1 MLVIALIAAALLY
14 GVLYW
19 TYLQAQA
26 QNSGAVTTLA
36 IIEKMFT
43 IGEPNIFFFLRWL
56 ILLTLFYVVA
66 DALLSPARRG
76 LKNRRQRR
84 ADAEYNK
91 TAFRGVKPV
100 APPPPQDDDFAAH
113 Y

>member
-1 MLVIALIAAALLY
+1 MLVIGLIAAALLY

-26 QNSGAVTTLA
+26 QNAGAITTLA
-36 IIEKMFT
+36 LFEKMLT
-43 IGEPNIFFFLRWL
+43 IGEPSIFFFLRWL
-56 ILLTLFYVVA
+56 ILLTLFYIVA
-66 DALLSPARRG
+66 DALLSPARRS

-84 ADAEYNK
+84 ADEEYSK
-91 TAFRGVKPV
+91 KAFRGVKPV
-100 APPPPQDDDFAAH
+100 APPPEQDDDFAPH

>member
-1 MLVIALIAAALLY
+1 MLIIGLVVAALLY

-26 QNSGAVTTLA
+26 QNNNAMTTMAV
-36 IIEKMFT
+36 IEKMLT
-43 IGEPNIFFFLRWL
+43 IGEPSIFFILRWL
-56 ILLTLFYVVA
+56 ILLTLFYVAA

-84 ADAEYNK
+84 AQDEYNK
-91 TAFRGVKPV
+91 KAFHGVKPIPP
-100 APPPPQDDDFAAH
+100 APSQDDDFAPR

>member
-1 MLVIALIAAALLY
+1 MLITGLIAAALLY

-19 TYLQAQA
+19 IYFQAQA
-26 QNSGAVTTLA
+26 QNAGAMTTMA
-36 IIEKMFT
+36 TIEKMLT

-66 DALLSPARRG
+66 DALLAPAKRKLR
-76 LKNRRQRR
+76 NRRQRR
-84 ADAEYNK
+84 AEDEYNK
-91 TAFRGVKPV
+91 TAFRGVKPIE
-100 APPPPQDDDFAAH
+100 PPPSQDDDLAPH

>member
-14 GVLYW
+14 GILYW
-19 TYLQAQA
+19 TYLQAQS
-26 QNSGAVTTLA
+26 QNSGAMTTLA
-36 IIEKMFT
+36 LVEKMLT

-56 ILLTLFYVVA
+56 ILLTLFYIVA
-66 DALLSPARRG
+66 DTLLSPARRG

-84 ADAEYNK
+84 ADEEYNK
-91 TAFRGVKPV
+91 KAFRGVKP
-100 APPPPQDDDFAAH
+100 APPPEQDDDFAPR

>member
-14 GVLYW
+14 GILYW
-19 TYLQAQA
+19 TYLQAQS
-26 QNSGAVTTLA
+26 QNSGAMTTLA
-36 IIEKMFT
+36 LVEKMLT

-56 ILLTLFYVVA
+56 ILLTLFYIV
-66 DALLSPARRG
+66 DTLLSPARRG

-84 ADAEYNK
+84 ADEEYNK
-91 TAFRGVKPV
+91 KAFRGVKP
-100 APPPPQDDDFAAH
+100 APPPEQDDDFAPR